1 MQIWL
6 KKNGSG
12 FRLPVLPPSIEVTS
26 PQLNETVTLVTGGE
40 RTLIGKKGLRTI
52 TLQSFFPA
60 QNYDFCQFKVTKK
73 PYEYMKK
80 LESWKG
86 SILTLT
92 ITGTNIN
99 FSCTI
104 ESLTYGENDGTKD
117 VNYSM
122 ELKEY
127 IPLKPSRTKE
137 KQIENKFMDTFS
149 AFKGER
155 ETKEVKTKT
164 YVVKKGDTLTSIA
177 KKETGKSS
185 NWRAIYNQNKEVI
198 GSNPNRLKAGQ
209 KLVIK
214 IEDKT
219 R

>member
-6 KKNGSG
+6 KKNGIG
-12 FRLPVLPPSIEVTS
+12 FRLPVLPSSFEVTS

-60 QNYDFCQFKVTKK
+60 QNYEFCQFKVTKK
-73 PYEYMKK
+73 PYEYIKK

-86 SILTLT
+86 SILILT

-99 FSCTI
+99 FPCTI
-104 ESLTYGENDGTKD
+104 ENLTYGENDGTKD
-117 VNYSM
+117 VNYSI

-127 IPLKPSRTKE
+127 IPLKTIKKE
-137 KQIENKFMDTFS
+137 KQIENEFTGKLSVFTGD
-149 AFKGER
+149 R

-164 YVVKKGDTLTSIA
+164 YIVKEGDLLTSIA
-177 KKETGKSS
+177 KKETGNSS
-185 NWRAIYNQNKEVI
+185 NWKAIYNQNKEII
-198 GSNPNRLKAGQ
+198 GSKPSDLKAGQ

>member
-6 KKNGSG
+6 KKNGTG
-12 FRLPVLPPSIEVTS
+12 FRLPVLPSSFEVTS

-60 QNYDFCQFKVTKK
+60 QNYEFCQFKVTKK
-73 PYEYMKK
+73 PYEYIKK

-99 FSCTI
+99 FPCTI

-117 VNYSM
+117 VNYSI

-127 IPLKPSRTKE
+127 IPLKTITKE
-137 KQIENKFMDTFS
+137 KQIENEFIGKLSVFT
-149 AFKGER
+149 GER
-155 ETKEVKTKT
+155 EAKEVKTKT
-164 YVVKKGDTLTSIA
+164 YVVKEGDLLTSIA
-177 KKETGKSS
+177 KKETGNSS
-185 NWRAIYNQNKEVI
+185 NWKAIYNQNKEII
-198 GSNPNRLKAGQ
+198 GNKPNDLKAGQ

-214 IEDKT
+214 IGDKT